1 MNYSFFIAW
10 KDGKDISEML
20 LGFNEREKEVF
31 NVCCQYIINNGLFNF
46 DHISK
51 TLLGFSA
58 NLDLGLY
65 VHIWASQIKTG
76 LMPHTTI
83 VGRQV
88 NTSSVFAAS
97 PDKTACNLQ
106 LLVFVYILYN
116 VKSVCVFS
124 DFFFLF

>member
-1 MNYSFFIAW
+1 
-10 KDGKDISEML
+10 ML

-31 NVCCQYIINNGLFNF
+31 NVCYQYIINNGPFNF
-46 DHISK
+46 DHMSNQDISK

-65 VHIWASQIKTG
+65 VHIWAPKIKTG
-76 LMPHTTI
+76 FMPHSTI

-97 PDKTACNLQ
+97 PDKTACNFQ
-106 LLVFVYILYN
+106 LLVFFFLHFIQCKRCVC
-116 VKSVCVFS
+116 VCVFS
-124 DFFFLF
+124 DFFFSI